1 MKWIWSLLVGIA
13 LFSSVHAQPPQNRLQ
28 HIESVKVAFITQ
40 KLDLKTQE
48 AEKFWP
54 VYHNYQKEINGL
66 IKQKRQSRLNQ
77 DRNADE
83 ALDSELEFEGRLL
96 EIRKKYKQ
104 EFSKV
109 IPSEK
114 VLMLYKA
121 EREFREHL
129 IKELKERRKN

>member
-13 LFSSVHAQPPQNRLQ
+13 LFLSAQAQPPQNRLQ

-40 KLDLKTQE
+40 KLDLNTGE

-54 VYHNYQKEINGL
+54 VYHNYQREINGL
-66 IKQKRQSRLNQ
+66 IKQKRQSRINQ
-77 DRNADE
+77 DKSADE

-96 EIRKKYKQ
+96 EIRKKYKL

-109 IPSEK
+109 IPSDK
-114 VLMLYKA
+114 VLMLYQA

-129 IKELKERRKN
+129 IKELKDRRKN